1 MEPRYNEGPSYWQNL
16 FAITRFRYIEVLF
29 HIFYCYWGKENC
41 SLYWGFTVL
50 AHWIFFTYVTIMTLF
65 PQNQMDPQVQEA
77 IQMIVKLRSSEQFC
91 WQYYLNVTAGNTVKA
106 WQLRVGDKVV
116 RLPAFMTQGD
126 WSLQAR
132 MLPSL
137 ACNWNHK
144 PMCVKRAY
152 SQTVLRILVP
162 YNLDFIHYLCKYWK
176 IYQLIKLFTYFPHF
190 ITHYRWRE
198 YERFTREHTCNIALL
213 PWDFLNITSQ
223 KKKRQG
229 IFLFIFRSWKRNL
242 NLAGNYVFEL

>member
-1 MEPRYNEGPSYWQNL
+1 
-16 FAITRFRYIEVLF
+16 
-29 HIFYCYWGKENC
+29 
-41 SLYWGFTVL
+41 
-50 AHWIFFTYVTIMTLF
+50 MTLF

-198 YERFTREHTCNIALL
+198 DERFTREHTRNIALL
-213 PWDFLNITSQ
+213 PWDFEYHKSE
-223 KKKRQG
+223 KKRQG